1 MDKDKLEHELS
12 KVLALL
18 HETKKFKGGVRP
30 ADPVDE
36 ASELLKKNYCG
47 FKKKKMI

>member
-1 MDKDKLEHELS
+1 MNKDKLEHELL
-12 KVLALL
+12 KVLDLL

-36 ASELLKKNYCG
+36 ASELLKKIIEDL
-47 FKKKKMI
+47 KKSG